1 MAITAT
7 KQERSLNIKL
17 ETGTKNGNPV
27 YTTQKFGNVAD
38 TATDEDLFAVA
49 TAIGGVM
56 AAGNKVVLKNELYK
70 LAQA

>member
-7 KQERSLNIKL
+7 KQEKSLSIKL

-27 YTTQKFGNVAD
+27 YASQKFGNVVD
-38 TATDEDLFAVA
+38 TITDEDLFAVA

-56 AAGNKVVLKNELYK
+56 ETGNKVILKNEIYK